1 MEYQCVDCEW
11 ETNKQTRTDPGAAAI
26 HHYIDT
32 GHSIKAETLDANSL
46 PKEKQWPQNRNSKR
60 HYI

>member
-1 MEYQCVDCEW
+1 MGYRCVDCKWGTDE
-11 ETNKQTRTDPGAAAI
+11 QTRTNLGAAAI

-32 GHSIKAETLDANSL
+32 GHSIEAETLDANSL
-46 PKEKQWPQNRNSKR
+46 PKEKQWPQNRNVKR